1 MRAALILHGGYSCGF
16 STPIYSVQT
25 ITHFGREILFDYCPF
40 QHYLLFFFFLTFF
53 KEFPLVCA
61 FSSTLRPLAQP
72 VG

>member
-1 MRAALILHGGYSCGF
+1 MVSALPS
-16 STPIYSVQT
+16 
-25 ITHFGREILFDYCPF
+25 ILFRQSHTLEEKFSLIIVLSSIIYF
-40 QHYLLFFFFLTFF
+40 FFFFLTFF

>member
-1 MRAALILHGGYSCGF
+1 MVSALPS
-16 STPIYSVQT
+16 
-25 ITHFGREILFDYCPF
+25 ILFRQSHTLEEKFSLIIVLSSIIYF
-40 QHYLLFFFFLTFF
+40 ILFYFIFFTFF